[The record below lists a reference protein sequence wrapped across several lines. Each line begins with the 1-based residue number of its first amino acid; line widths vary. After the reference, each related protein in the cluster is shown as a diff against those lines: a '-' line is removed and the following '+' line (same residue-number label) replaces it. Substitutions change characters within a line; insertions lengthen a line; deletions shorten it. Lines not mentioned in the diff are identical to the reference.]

1 MGTLGQGR
9 VKSVLLWTMAAMGL
23 FFIAGP
29 ASLQAQQDF
38 PSKPITIIV
47 PFGPG
52 GIIDVGTRIFA
63 ERLSKE
69 LKVPVVIENK
79 AGGAGLIGS
88 SAFLNTAPDGYTLL
102 SASGAAV
109 ISTVQ
114 LSKTPAF
121 DPRKDFLPVGYI
133 ADAPCAMSVAKNAPF
148 KTYEEFLKYAK
159 ANPGKL
165 RGGVS
170 SLGGETHIMF
180 EAILKQAKI
189 ESKMVPYP
197 ATGGLVTAIMG
208 GHLDWM
214 CLSLPGNDAV
224 PQVRRREDRA
234 ADPEVG
240 GTPGRPGG
248 RRCRSAR
255 TSRSTC
261 GWDSSAHPKTPKP
274 AYDKLV
280 AAVTATAKDPEVAK
294 KLSDAGFTSGVQGPP
309 GLFQADRTFSGTSSP
324 RSSKRPTSRSVDVFQ
339 DVTFSRKRCGA
350 PAPHLKSRQV
360 ADRRQIGQ

>member
-1 MGTLGQGR
+1 MRTLGQGR

-38 PSKPITIIV
+38 PSKSITIVV

-88 SAFLNTAPDGYTLL
+88 SAFLNTTPDGYTLL

-121 DPRKDFLPVGYI
+121 DPRKDFLPVGYL

-148 KTYEEFLKYAK
+148 KTYEEFVKYAK

-180 EAILKQAKI
+180 EALLKQNKI

-214 CLSLPGNDAV
+214 CLSFPATFPYHKSGDVKIVLLT
-224 PQVRRREDRA
+224 R
-234 ADPEVG
+234 EVG
-240 GTPGRPGG
+240 GTPGGPGG
-248 RRCRSAR
+248 RRCRPPGRFDQPVDGTLR
-255 TSRSTC
+255 TSQ
-261 GWDSSAHPKTPKP
+261 
-274 AYDKLV
+274 
-280 AAVTATAKDPEVAK
+280 DPE
-294 KLSDAGFTSGVQGPP
+294 AGLRQAGDRGRCNGQASGSGQEALRRGDHNELQGPLP
-309 GLFQADRTFSGTSSP
+309 ISGS
-324 RSSKRPTSRSVDVFQ
+324 
-339 DVTFSRKRCGA
+339 
-350 PAPHLKSRQV
+350 
-360 ADRRQIGQ
+360 

>member
-1 MGTLGQGR
+1 MRTLGQGR
-9 VKSVLLWTMAAMGL
+9 MKGVLSWTMAAMGL
-23 FFIAGP
+23 LFIAGP

-38 PSKPITIIV
+38 PSKPVQIIV

-121 DPRKDFLPVGYI
+121 DPRKDFLPVGYL
-133 ADAPCAMSVAKNAPF
+133 ADAPCAMSVAKDAPF
-148 KTYEEFLKYAK
+148 KTYEEFVKYAK

-170 SLGGETHIMF
+170 ALGGETHIML
-180 EAILKQAKI
+180 EALIKQTKI
-189 ESKMVPYP
+189 ETKIVPYP
-197 ATGGLVTAIMG
+197 ATGQLVTAMMG
-208 GHLDWM
+208 AHLDWM
-214 CLSLPGNDAV
+214 VLSMPATMPYHKSGDVKIALLTRRSPDLPGV
-224 PQVRRREDRA
+224 PAGID
-234 ADPEVG
+234 VG
-240 GTPGRPGG
+240 MPDVSINLSMGLL
-248 RRCRSAR
+248 
-255 TSRSTC
+255 
-261 GWDSSAHPKTPKP
+261 AHPKIPKS
-274 AYDKLV
+274 AYDKVV
-280 AAVTATAKDPEVAK
+280 AAATATANDPEVAK
-294 KLSDAGFTSGVQGPP
+294 KLSGAGLTLAFKGP
-309 GLFQADRTFSGTSSP
+309 
-324 RSSKRPTSRSVDVFQ
+324 Q
-339 DVTFSRKRCGA
+339 DYNQLINSQYDIFGRL
-350 PAPHLKSRQV
+350 LKEANIKV
-360 ADRRQIGQ
+360 E

>member
-1 MGTLGQGR
+1 MRTSRGR
-9 VKSVLLWTMAAMGL
+9 GKSVLWWTLATAAL
-23 FFIAGP
+23 FFTMGP
-29 ASLQAQQDF
+29 ASVQAQEDAF
-38 PSKPITIIV
+38 PSKPVQIIV

-88 SAFLNTAPDGYTLL
+88 SAFMNVNPDGYTLL

-114 LSKTPAF
+114 LSKSPAF
-121 DPRKDFLPVGYI
+121 DPRKDLLPVGYI

-148 KTYEEFLKYAK
+148 QTFDEFLKYAK
-159 ANPGKL
+159 SNPGKL

-180 EAILKQAKI
+180 ESIIKHYKI
-189 ESKMVPYP
+189 DTKMVPYP

-214 CLSLPGNDAV
+214 CLSYPATMPYHKSGDVKIVLLTRRSEELPGV
-224 PQVRRREDRA
+224 P
-234 ADPEVG
+234 
-240 GTPGRPGG
+240 
-248 RRCRSAR
+248 
-255 TSRSTC
+255 
-261 GWDSSAHPKTPKP
+261 SSADVGMPGASVNQWMGFFALPKTPKP
-274 AYDKLV
+274 VYDKLV
-280 AAVTATAKDPEVAK
+280 AAVAATAKDPEVAQ
-294 KLSDAGFTSGVQGPP
+294 KLSKAGF
-309 GLFQADRTFSGTSSP
+309 
-324 RSSKRPTSRSVDVFQ
+324 SVTYKD
-339 DVTFSRKRCGA
+339 
-350 PAPHLKSRQV
+350 PAEFIKLIEEQWGIFGQVIKEANLKV
-360 ADRRQIGQ
+360 N

>member
-1 MGTLGQGR
+1 MATAAGEWYFDMRGKEEDMRMLRQRRG
-9 VKSVLLWTMAAMGL
+9 KSVLLWTMAAIGL

-38 PSKPITIIV
+38 PSNPIQIIV

-88 SAFLNTAPDGYTLL
+88 TAFLNTSPDGYTLL

-114 LSKTPAF
+114 LSKSPAF
-121 DPRKDFLPVGYI
+121 DPRRDFLPVGYI
-133 ADAPCAMSVAKNAPF
+133 ADAPCAMSVAKDAPF
-148 KTYEEFLKYAK
+148 KTYEEFVKYAK

-180 EAILKQAKI
+180 ESILKQTKI
-189 ESKMVPYP
+189 DSKMVPYP

-214 CLSLPGNDAV
+214 CLSFPATMPYHKSGDVKIVLLTRKSAELPDV
-224 PQVRRREDRA
+224 PA
-234 ADPEVG
+234 GADVG
-240 GTPGRPGG
+240 LPDVSVNQWMGFF
-248 RRCRSAR
+248 
-255 TSRSTC
+255 
-261 GWDSSAHPKTPKP
+261 AHAKTPKP
-274 AYDKLV
+274 VYDKLV
-280 AAVTATAKDPEVAK
+280 AAVAATARDPEVAK
-294 KLSDAGFTSGVQGPP
+294 KLSASGFSMSYKGP
-309 GLFQADRTFSGTSSP
+309 ADFTKLIDGQWDIFGRVI
-324 RSSKRPTSRSVDVFQ
+324 KE
-339 DVTFSRKRCGA
+339 A
-350 PAPHLKSRQV
+350 NLKV
-360 ADRRQIGQ
+360 N

>member
-1 MGTLGQGR
+1 MRTLGQGR

-38 PSKPITIIV
+38 PSKSITIIV

-88 SAFLNTAPDGYTLL
+88 SAFLNTTPDGYTLL

-133 ADAPCAMSVAKNAPF
+133 ADAPCAMSVAKDAPF
-148 KTYEEFLKYAK
+148 KTYEEFVKYAK

-180 EAILKQAKI
+180 EAILKQNKI

-214 CLSLPGNDAV
+214 CLSFPATMPYHKSGDVKIVLLTRRSAELPGV
-224 PQVRRREDRA
+224 PA
-234 ADPEVG
+234 GADVG
-240 GTPGRPGG
+240 LPDVSINQWMGFF
-248 RRCRSAR
+248 
-255 TSRSTC
+255 
-261 GWDSSAHPKTPKP
+261 AHPKTPKS

-294 KLSDAGFTSGVQGPP
+294 KLSDAGFTLAFKGPQDFSSLLNVQWDI
-309 GLFQADRTFSGTSSP
+309 FAKVIKEANIKVQ
-324 RSSKRPTSRSVDVFQ
+324 
-339 DVTFSRKRCGA
+339 
-350 PAPHLKSRQV
+350 
-360 ADRRQIGQ
+360 

>member
-38 PSKPITIIV
+38 PSKSITIVV

-88 SAFLNTAPDGYTLL
+88 SAFLNTTPDGYTLL

-121 DPRKDFLPVGYI
+121 DPRKDFLPVGYL
-133 ADAPCAMSVAKNAPF
+133 ADAPCAMSVAKDAPF
-148 KTYEEFLKYAK
+148 KTYEEFVKYAK

-180 EAILKQAKI
+180 EALLKQNKI

-214 CLSLPGNDAV
+214 CLSFPATFPYHKSGDVKIVLLTRRSAELPGV
-224 PQVRRREDRA
+224 PA
-234 ADPEVG
+234 GADVG
-240 GTPGRPGG
+240 LPDVSINQWMGLF
-248 RRCRSAR
+248 
-255 TSRSTC
+255 
-261 GWDSSAHPKTPKP
+261 AHPKTPKP

-280 AAVTATAKDPEVAK
+280 AAVTATAKDPEVSK
-294 KLSDAGFTSGVQGPP
+294 KLSDAGFNLAFKGPQDFSSLLNVQWDI
-309 GLFQADRTFSGTSSP
+309 FA
-324 RSSKRPTSRSVDVFQ
+324 KVIKEANIKVE
-339 DVTFSRKRCGA
+339 
-350 PAPHLKSRQV
+350 
-360 ADRRQIGQ
+360 